1 MSSLTRIRIFLAVLL
16 AAALAGEAAAE
27 VFHFSGTKMSTSL
40 AKGKERTILRGNAEI
55 QSDDKHITAEEIEIF
70 GKDFQFAE
78 CRGKVTAVDTEK
90 DIHISCDRLVYDRFA
105 KIIRAEGNAY
115 MEDRK
120 NEIIVRGH
128 HLENRDRDDI
138 TLIQIGVRIVKK
150 DLAARAEFA
159 RYQRKTDI
167 LELSGMPVAY
177 WKKDEYRAARIVMNL
192 DTEEI
197 TLLGEVKGSILSES
211 KKEET
216 KAEEKDK
223 FPQADKEKTKPF
235 TGNEEN
241 LEGKEPET
249 SDERD

>member
-1 MSSLTRIRIFLAVLL
+1 
-16 AAALAGEAAAE
+16 
-27 VFHFSGTKMSTSL
+27 
-40 AKGKERTILRGNAEI
+40 
-55 QSDDKHITAEEIEIF
+55 
-70 GKDFQFAE
+70 
-78 CRGKVTAVDTEK
+78 
-90 DIHISCDRLVYDRFA
+90 
-105 KIIRAEGNAY
+105 

-177 WKKDEYRAARIVMNL
+177 WKKDEYKAARIVMNL

-197 TLLGEVKGSILSES
+197 TLLGEVKGSIVSES
-211 KKEET
+211 KKDEAKT
-216 KAEEKDK
+216 DAKDK
-223 FPQADKEKTKPF
+223 ITGTDKETTKPF
-235 TGNEEN
+235 AGTEEN
-241 LEGKEPET
+241 TEGKEPET
-249 SDERD
+249 SDERE

>member
-1 MSSLTRIRIFLAVLL
+1 MSYRTVINFLVVFIVSFATTE
-16 AAALAGEAAAE
+16 AGAE
-27 VFHFSGTKMSTSL
+27 VFRFSGTRMSTSL
-40 AKGKERTILRGNAEI
+40 AKGKERTLLRGNAEI

-78 CRGKVTAVDTEK
+78 CRGNVKAVDKEK
-90 DIHISCDRLVYDRFA
+90 DIHITCDRLVYDRFA
-105 KIIRAEGNAY
+105 KIIRAEGNAN

-128 HLENRDRDDI
+128 HLENRDKDDI

-197 TLLGEVKGSILSES
+197 TLLGEVKGSIVSER
-211 KKEET
+211 KEEEK
-216 KAEEKDK
+216 KAETEK
-223 FPQADKEKTKPF
+223 PAI
-235 TGNEEN
+235 EEP
-241 LEGKEPET
+241 EEAAAEKEPET
-249 SDERD
+249 KNERDE